1 MVTVKDYKVIVK
13 DDGASFLALIL
24 QGGLEMIK
32 SQKTGKYYATVR
44 TASLPTTF
52 DEASCKLFIGEQF
65 DGSINKV
72 ECDAYNYTIKET
84 GEVIELSHR
93 YEYISKEE
101 AQINSAVYGNSLP
114 PKLEIFSTSE
124 VEEEVM

>member
-13 DDGASFLALIL
+13 EDGASFLALIL

-32 SQKTGKYYATVR
+32 SQRTGKYYATVR

-72 ECDAYNYTIKET
+72 ECDAYKYTIKET

-101 AQINSAVYGNSLP
+101 AQINNVVYGNALP
-114 PKLEIFSTSE
+114 PKLETFSTNE
-124 VEEEVM
+124 AEEIVM

>member
-1 MVTVKDYKVIVK
+1 MVTVKDYKVIAK
-13 DDGASFLALIL
+13 EDGTSFLALIL

-52 DEASCKLFIGEQF
+52 DETSCKLFIGEQF

-72 ECDAYNYTIKET
+72 ECDAYKYTIKET
-84 GEVIELSHR
+84 GEVIELSHN

-101 AQINSAVYGNSLP
+101 AQINNVVYGNALP
-114 PKLEIFSTSE
+114 PKLEVFSTNE
-124 VEEEVM
+124 VEEVVM

>member
-13 DDGASFLALIL
+13 DDGTSFLALIL

-32 SQKTGKYYATVR
+32 SQKTGKYYATTR

-84 GEVIELSHR
+84 GELVELSHR

-101 AQINSAVYGNSLP
+101 AQINSAVYGNALP
-114 PKLEIFSTSE
+114 PKLEMFSANE
-124 VEEEVM
+124 VEEVVM